1 VIAAGAAVP
10 SAGIVRP
17 EAAHCMDLV
26 READRDRYLATLL
39 AAPDRQPGLFALYA
53 FNQEITRVRD
63 IVSDPLP
70 GEMRLQWWR
79 YMLGGE
85 ARGEVSAHP
94 VAAALADAVLRYRL
108 PRQALL
114 DLIDA
119 RVFDLY
125 DDPMPS
131 VNDLEGYC
139 GETSSSLIRLSCLIL
154 AGGADPGGAD
164 AAGHAGVA
172 YAITGLLRALP
183 WHSRRGQC
191 YLPLDILAE
200 HGLDREDIVG
210 RKDGPALRSA
220 LADMRGVAR
229 RHRDQAMDLIG
240 AADPVSHAAFLPVV
254 LVEPYLRIMEGKSYD
269 PFRSVVD
276 LPQWRRQWILWRASR
291 QQLRRT

>member
-1 VIAAGAAVP
+1 
-10 SAGIVRP
+10 
-17 EAAHCMDLV
+17 MDLV

-39 AAPDRQPGLFALYA
+39 APPDRQDGLFALFA
-53 FNQEITRVRD
+53 FNQEIARIRE

-70 GEMRLQWWR
+70 GEMRFQWWR
-79 YMLGGE
+79 DTLGGE
-85 ARGEVSAHP
+85 ARGEAREHP
-94 VAAALADAVLRYRL
+94 VAAALSDAIERYSL

-139 GETSSSLIRLSCLIL
+139 GETSSSLIRLASLVL
-154 AGGADPGGAD
+154 AGGGDPGGAG

-172 YAITGLLRALP
+172 YAVTGLLRALP

-191 YLPLDILAE
+191 YVPLDILGG
-200 HGLDREDIVG
+200 HGLDRDDIV
-210 RKDGPALRSA
+210 RQKDGLALRA
-220 LADMRGVAR
+220 VLADMRDLAR
-229 RHRDQAMDLIG
+229 RHRDTALDLIG
-240 AADPVSHAAFLPVV
+240 TVDRVCRAAFLPVA
-254 LVEPYLRIMEGKSYD
+254 LVEPYLRTMEVKSYD
-269 PFRSVVD
+269 PFRSVVE

-291 QQLRRT
+291 QLASGR